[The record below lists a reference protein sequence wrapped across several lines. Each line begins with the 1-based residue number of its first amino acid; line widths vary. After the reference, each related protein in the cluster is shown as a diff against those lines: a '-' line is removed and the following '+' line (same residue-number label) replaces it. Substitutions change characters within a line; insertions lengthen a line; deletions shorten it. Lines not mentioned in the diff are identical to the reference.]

1 MKKHNVV
8 TFGEIMLRL
17 STPGFS
23 RFVQAHQFDI
33 SFGGGEA
40 NVAVSLA
47 LFGIEARFVTKLPSH
62 DIGEAAVNELRR
74 YGVNTDYIV
83 RGGDRLGIY
92 FLETGASQ
100 RSSKVIYDRTH
111 SAVSLLKP
119 GEIDWDAVFADADWF
134 HWTGITMALGDDLQH
149 VLKEACIAAKK
160 KGVTVSVDPN
170 YRKKLW
176 SESQAKH
183 ALIPMMEYVDV
194 CIANKDHAE
203 SILDVP
209 SFANSDSST
218 MEDQYKSAEALK
230 EKYQFTTVAYTLRQS
245 YSASSNGWSA
255 IMVDNRDCARSYHS
269 KEYML
274 HIIDR
279 VGGGDS
285 FASGLIYGLLEKP
298 STQEALEF
306 AVAASSLKHSIPG
319 DFNHVSVE
327 EVEYLLSS
335 DGSGRL
341 QR

>member
-134 HWTGITMALGDDLQH
+134 HWTGITMALGDDLQL
-149 VLKEACIAAKK
+149 VL
-160 KGVTVSVDPN
+160 
-170 YRKKLW
+170 KLW